1 MHSFYFG
8 VLYVLLNQHYTR
20 LFFLKAVCKMKY
32 RTIYQARVLEIPPCL
47 YQAFIIC

>member
-8 VLYVLLNQHYTR
+8 VLYVLLNQR
-20 LFFLKAVCKMKY
+20 LYVCKMKY

>member
-1 MHSFYFG
+1 MHWCSVFAIKSTLHK
-8 VLYVLLNQHYTR
+8 V
-20 LFFLKAVCKMKY
+20 FFLKAVCKMKY